1 MSVQI
6 VNPNTQMGASGA
18 NHAPGTVPDPGAT
31 AGTTK
36 FLREDATWDVPSGG
50 GGGVTSLNGETG
62 ALSLTSTGATIT
74 ITTPTSTTIN
84 LESTG
89 GGGGG
94 YLKGSGTI
102 TVGTASP
109 DGNVYSGTATVTG
122 ALVGQA
128 VSVVG
133 AALSL
138 ANNITTLS
146 GIVTATNTISIG
158 AYFPTNFSALSGGT
172 FIPQVSVLII
182 VFP

>member
-1 MSVQI
+1 MAVQV

-31 AGTTK
+31 AGTTN
-36 FLREDATWDVPSGG
+36 FLREDATWAVPSGG
-50 GGGVTSLNGETG
+50 GGSVTSLNGETG

-84 LESTG
+84 LEAT

-109 DGNVYSGTATVTG
+109 DGLTYSGTATVTG
-122 ALVGQA
+122 ATVGQA

-133 AALSL
+133 ATLSL

-146 GIVTATNTISIG
+146 GIVTASNTVSLG

>member
-1 MSVQI
+1 MAVQVI
-6 VNPNTQMGASGA
+6 NPNTQMGASGA
-18 NHAPGTVPDPGAT
+18 NHTPGAVPDPGAT
-31 AGTTK
+31 AGTTR

-50 GGGVTSLNGETG
+50 GSGVTSLNGETG
-62 ALSLTSTGATIT
+62 ALTLTSTGATVV

-84 LESTG
+84 LETTG
-89 GGGGG
+89 GSAG
-94 YLKGSGTI
+94 YLKGSGAI
-102 TVGTASP
+102 TVGTATP

-133 AALSL
+133 ATLGL

-146 GIVTATNTISIG
+146 GIVTATNTVSLG